1 MFLQYLKLTLREKN
15 ILTFIKLNIFPS
27 ILQVLIFFILPML
40 IKQYYIIGQ
49 YEAIV
54 INSIVLFLFEISIV
68 FISKYSLNI
77 TKKKKYKIFSKA
89 LLFAFFK
96 TATFILCIYLFKKS
110 IKINQYL
117 VFLLCFFSIFFFLCT
132 FWLPCLLIKNSFVS
146 SFKKSVHVYF
156 SFPFFTTFVFLHS
169 IIIFVISMILLLIY
183 PGISKITYNM
193 HIALQMIE
201 NRIAK
206 VK

>member
-68 FISKYSLNI
+68 FISKYSLSI
-77 TKKKKYKIFSKA
+77 TKEKKYKIFSKA

-117 VFLLCFFSIFFFLCT
+117 VFLLCFFS
-132 FWLPCLLIKNSFVS
+132 NV
-146 SFKKSVHVYF
+146 
-156 SFPFFTTFVFLHS
+156 
-169 IIIFVISMILLLIY
+169 
-183 PGISKITYNM
+183 
-193 HIALQMIE
+193 
-201 NRIAK
+201 
-206 VK
+206 